1 MKMSKLE
8 NGNNWNKRQGQ
19 HTNYGGSSF
28 VFERIIKSR
37 GWEGVE
43 AIVSI
48 IFFKSNQR
56 CGKKVFVS
64 KIFCNRS
71 CLGRKEVY
79 ALKRFL

>member
-19 HTNYGGSSF
+19 HINYGGSSF

-43 AIVSI
+43 AIVSR

-64 KIFCNRS
+64 RKFCNKS
-71 CLGRKEVY
+71 CLGRREVY